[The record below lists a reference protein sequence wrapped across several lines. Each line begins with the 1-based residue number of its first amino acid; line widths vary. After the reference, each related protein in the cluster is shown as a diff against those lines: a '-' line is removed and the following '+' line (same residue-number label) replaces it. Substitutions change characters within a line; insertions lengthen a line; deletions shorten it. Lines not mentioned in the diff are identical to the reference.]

1 MQNLL
6 DEYGGTIV
14 MIILL
19 SGIVMGLYQLLE
31 ILSSGLG

>member
-14 MIILL
+14 AIILL
-19 SGIVMGLYQLLE
+19 SGIVMGLYQLFD
-31 ILSSGLG
+31 IFSSGLG